1 MKKILLLSVLLILLT
16 GCIST
21 SHIAQTSGLSE
32 VELKM
37 IPKGAKE
44 VILQKDV
51 TASELYEEIYSSLLL
66 RGHRIAKDDKE
77 RHYIMTEGKDV
88 GQSTLHRLTVLVTEN
103 EGKSSATIRTEWK
116 PGTDAVMGAS
126 IATGVGI
133 SADWSQSEWTTDRLG
148 LAFAESVA
156 VANGVKD
163 GKITF
168 K

>member
-1 MKKILLLSVLLILLT
+1 MKKLLFALLVILLT
-16 GCIST
+16 GCIGV

-32 VELKM
+32 LELKK
-37 IPKGAKE
+37 IPQGAKE

-51 TASELYEEIYSSLLL
+51 TVSELYEEIYSSLLL

-103 EGKSSATIRTEWK
+103 EGKSTATIRTEWK
-116 PGTDAVMGAS
+116 PGTEAVMGAS

-133 SADWSQSEWTTDRLG
+133 SADWSQATWLADRSG
-148 LAFAESVA
+148 LAFAESA
-156 VANGVKD
+156 AIANGVKD